1 MKNDWSDMPPEM
13 LEEIKEIRDNLEPG
27 GKGQSRN
34 TMENCVIVLEN
45 DPLLKGAI
53 CQDLFTDR
61 PCIIKDLGWYR

>member
-45 DPLLKGAI
+45 DPLLKGKAPSARI
-53 CQDLFTDR
+53 SLQTG
-61 PCIIKDLGWYR
+61 PAS